1 LNGIKNI
8 SERDKW
14 LLVTITGAI
23 FIAITYINRKTIVE
37 GVKAISDYVSNLQNY
52 ALQEFKAWGNGTKK

>member
-1 LNGIKNI
+1 MNGIKNI